1 MLWSI
6 IAGDKNNSNLE
17 IPNLKF
23 TNKCNH
29 NKKLL
34 NKEEQIK
41 ILGYNARSISKL
53 ENKNALINI
62 LKRKNKYDIIM
73 IVETWMTNKSENDL
87 KKYIK

>member
-6 IAGDKNNSNLE
+6 VAGDKNNSNLE
-17 IPNLKF
+17 LPNLKL
-23 TNKCNH
+23 TNKCYH

>member
-6 IAGDKNNSNLE
+6 VAGDKNNSNLE
-17 IPNLKF
+17 LPNLKF
-23 TNKCNH
+23 TNKCYH